1 MTRWCVVLGWAAILV
16 ATAGCSARSPHG
28 TTLRADRD
36 LLTQAELREHRFST
50 VFEAIEALRAH
61 WLRERGPDSFSAP
74 GAVQASP
81 PDPRRAP
88 AKPRR
93 PRPPATV
100 PLLRR
105 AH

>member
-1 MTRWCVVLGWAAILV
+1 MTRWCAVLGWAAILV

-36 LLTQAELREHRFST
+36 LLTQEELREHRFST

-74 GAVQASP
+74 VLFIRHVDGIVAAARWGLDHGHGVILVAT
-81 PDPRRAP
+81 
-88 AKPRR
+88 R
-93 PRPPATV
+93 P
-100 PLLRR
+100 
-105 AH
+105 